1 MTGRDGH
8 NALGGKA
15 GHETMQSVGPVYMK
29 PTTGSSS
36 SILST
41 RAYQA
46 ATGTEQTKER
56 NTKSCLTSL
65 RGKGVG
71 SLWNGLK
78 THTDS
83 KIYITTSQGV
93 IIIVVI
99 ITNTKAG
106 GPHSEGEINL

>member
-1 MTGRDGH
+1 
-8 NALGGKA
+8 
-15 GHETMQSVGPVYMK
+15 MQSVGSVHMK
-29 PTTGSSS
+29 LTTCSSS

-46 ATGTEQTKER
+46 AAGTEQTKER

-65 RGKGVG
+65 RGKGVE
-71 SLWNGLK
+71 SLWNSLN
-78 THTDS
+78 THTHS

-93 IIIVVI
+93 IIIIVVVV

-106 GPHSEGEINL
+106 GPHSEGDIKL